1 MTYNPPFFSFKKGG
15 DSVWFNLRYWMG
27 FWSGLASSAKSKD
40 KKIWSFVSFPVKL
53 STKKN
58 REEGGL
64 EQVRREGS
72 GSRDLATCKLEE
84 EGEKEWHL

>member
-1 MTYNPPFFSFKKGG
+1 MSGSIYGIEWAFGVVWRLVLKARKK
-15 DSVWFNLRYWMG
+15 V
-27 FWSGLASSAKSKD
+27 
-40 KKIWSFVSFPVKL
+40 WSFASFPVKL

-72 GSRDLATCKLEE
+72 GSRDASNLRGGR
-84 EGEKEWHL
+84 EGRGRGYDS

>member
-1 MTYNPPFFSFKKGG
+1 
-15 DSVWFNLRYWMG
+15 MG

-40 KKIWSFVSFPVKL
+40 KKSWSFVSFPVKL

-58 REEGGL
+58 REEVGL

-72 GSRDLATCKLEE
+72 GSRDVSNLQVGRERKG
-84 EGEKEWHL
+84 EGQL